1 MEAKNLLIMD
11 SSPLGL
17 AGEST
22 RKIMYSVV
30 LSLLPALG
38 VSFWMFGWAAVR
50 VVVLTSLFC
59 IALEALI
66 AKFFNSKID
75 YLDGSAL
82 VTGILLAMN
91 LPSNAPWWLLL
102 IGSIVAIIIGKQ
114 VFGGL
119 GQNIFN
125 PALVARVFC

>member
-59 IALEALI
+59 IALE
-66 AKFFNSKID
+66 
-75 YLDGSAL
+75 
-82 VTGILLAMN
+82 
-91 LPSNAPWWLLL
+91 
-102 IGSIVAIIIGKQ
+102 
-114 VFGGL
+114 
-119 GQNIFN
+119 
-125 PALVARVFC
+125 